1 MIRKFINFLGIA
13 TSVAIL
19 ASCSGATES
28 LEDNQVETKQE
39 TAVEENN
46 NASLLARFVA
56 ENEIAT
62 RLSEDE
68 TLWTTDSK
76 VTDLYPIY
84 IAGVDGVA
92 YYECKVETN
101 GEDAGYVLVSVTKND
116 ILIPETAEEG
126 KTLTEQYAK
135 VLGTENFNVLRYDY
149 FSSSA
154 ESSDVSRS
162 GNSGILLATKGFFD
176 GNICVAETSRS
187 SSSDWYYD
195 YKDNFGKKVIEN
207 GAVPQYTKEAMD
219 VFYKDV
225 NFTISRGG
233 SKVEVP
239 YIKGGTHYKLN
250 NKFCHGY
257 STPRWAQYDLD
268 DGYPAGCGSTAWT
281 ILYAYWHQFKGK
293 NKLFIDESSDSL
305 DLNYDGIREADIDDF
320 GKEIIRYYPFYTSYA
335 GSQTKSIVGAMDLIT
350 NYCDGK
356 QCYDINGNKA
366 RMILPYTNPGMN
378 TGIKYAQD
386 KGYSASVSCKTLW
399 ADWQGATDNIINE
412 IKNDRPVI
420 LYFDGKNFEGKY
432 FKYHYA
438 VITGVK
444 EHYWTNTDVTTQLR
458 LDVNN
463 GWGTDDDNYKKIY
476 AFTHDVNVTA
486 TNCFDYYTVNIK

>member
-116 ILIPETAEEG
+116 ILISETAEEG

-239 YIKGGTHYKLN
+239 YIKGGTHHKLK
-250 NKFCHGY
+250 NKFTNGQY
-257 STPRWAQYDLD
+257 MPNWKQYDMT
-268 DGYPAGCGSTAWT
+268 DGFPAGCGSTAWAMV
-281 ILYAYWHQFKGK
+281 YAYWHQFKGK
-293 NKLFIDESSDSL
+293 SKLFDSL
-305 DLNYDGIREADIDDF
+305 NLNSKKDIYSQSYCTASGGDDSSIIINTMFDIGVYCNGTTGYDVYG
-320 GKEIIRYYPFYTSYA
+320 GKY
-335 GSQTKSIVGAMDLIT
+335 
-350 NYCDGK
+350 
-356 QCYDINGNKA
+356 
-366 RMILPYTNPGMN
+366 RMILPYTNPGMS
-378 TGIKYAQD
+378 TGIKYAQK

-458 LDVNN
+458 LDVDN
-463 GWGTDDDNYKKIY
+463 GWGTNKDNYKQIY